1 MTLSKLLSAWRDE
14 QLGLAM
20 ISASLIVIGLI
31 VGLLFNYQQKTREAE
46 IRSQG
51 VSMVR
56 LLAEV
61 PYGQLVP
68 DEGRQGIL
76 QVMYQSQ
83 HNSEFAYGVVV
94 DTKGN
99 PRAQVSLPGIII
111 PDVKPTMTP
120 DSRLSERTL
129 ALGDSGRTL
138 LEFEAPLIKQGELAG
153 HIRLG
158 YFRPGYGLSYEQI
171 PFFATL
177 SLPIFLLTPLF
188 YFLIRREIKP
198 VSRASHKIQNLI
210 EEGRFNQLQI
220 HASGELGEFMQ
231 RFNQFINY
239 TRGRIEDLESEQS
252 KLLTS
257 AKILSY
263 KRSRI
268 ETVLHALPDAI
279 MVLDESGG
287 VSFVNDKLASLLGVS
302 REEVLAHKADQWCR
316 NPQVLAYLSRHE
328 TQVLGGYAAESMEFS
343 PDNAT
348 DKTIQVTS
356 YPIFSQKSAYAA
368 VGTLVLFRDVT
379 AEALAKRSRG
389 EFVAH
394 VAHELK
400 SPLNVL
406 AMYSEALQGEDGNS
420 AEFRVEA
427 INVIND
433 EVERLASLI
442 NNLLNIT
449 KIEMGS
455 LSIDR
460 KRVRMRDLL
469 QDAFENITRSGRDK
483 DIQLHLELPKDMSS
497 VSVDKDLLRVAV
509 NNLLTNAIKYNKP
522 GGRVTLSADESEQE
536 ISIRV
541 RDTGI
546 GIAPAEQ
553 QRIFDKFYR
562 SEEES
567 ARLQS
572 GHGLG
577 LALAREIVLLHHGT
591 LSVASTPGEGT
602 EFTIELNK
610 ETHFLKQTG

>member
-1 MTLSKLLSAWRDE
+1 MTLSKLLSAWKDE

-83 HNSEFAYGVVV
+83 HHSEFAYGVVV

-356 YPIFSQKSAYAA
+356 YLIFSQKSAYAA

-460 KRVRMRDLL
+460 KWVRMRDLL

-567 ARLQS
+567 VRLQS

-610 ETHFLKQTG
+610 ETHFLKQAG